1 MVKIKIFICTIW
13 IAAFCVTIG
22 GCKSYRQSRKQNQKL
37 YNAIETNEVEAAK
50 EAIDDGAN
58 MNSFRNI
65 GLIMDS
71 LYGKSDKNPV
81 YADTAMHEDNKIA
94 QYLIR
99 KGADPNYKDKDG
111 ISLLMLAAQQGNIK
125 FCKQL
130 VEKGADVK
138 YKKRGISA
146 LDYALSTGEIQDAKT
161 QIELIEYLYQQKIPV
176 TKMTKRILI
185 NG

>member
-13 IAAFCVTIG
+13 IAAFCVTIS

-65 GLIMDS
+65 GLTMDS

-99 KGADPNYKDKDG
+99 K
-111 ISLLMLAAQQGNIK
+111 
-125 FCKQL
+125 
-130 VEKGADVK
+130 
-138 YKKRGISA
+138 
-146 LDYALSTGEIQDAKT
+146 
-161 QIELIEYLYQQKIPV
+161 ELIPITRIKTEFHYLCLLPNKEI
-176 TKMTKRILI
+176 
-185 NG
+185 